1 MGYRS
6 DAVLKIR
13 KEHYEGLLEGAP
25 DKEFLAPERDDGYI
39 VTIVWNNVKWY
50 DDSPEIA
57 HITAFMDALPDDD
70 YGFMRIGEAY
80 DDVEDLG
87 IPWDFGISLQ
97 RSLEY

>member
-25 DKEFLAPERDDGYI
+25 DKEFLTPASDNGEI
-39 VTIVWNNVKWY
+39 VTIVWEYVKWY
-50 DDSPEIA
+50 DDAPEIK
-57 HITAFMDALPDDD
+57 HIMERMENLPDDD
-70 YGFMRIGEAY
+70 YGFMRIGEA
-80 DDVEDLG
+80 DDDFEELG
-87 IPWDFGISLQ
+87 IPWDFGIRLQ